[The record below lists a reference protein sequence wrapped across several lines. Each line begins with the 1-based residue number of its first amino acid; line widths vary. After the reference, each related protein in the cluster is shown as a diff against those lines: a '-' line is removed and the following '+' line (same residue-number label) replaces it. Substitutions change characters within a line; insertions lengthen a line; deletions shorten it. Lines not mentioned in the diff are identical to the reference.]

1 MSSSRVKYT
10 KHLLIITV
18 INVVAV
24 ALSHF
29 LIQQFGISE
38 PFSFIFLLF
47 FVAIFSVLMMTPLL
61 AVFLKPFNQLLEQL
75 SKSDSKTLN
84 IKGNQ
89 IVEQVAT
96 RFNSEL
102 KKQAKYASD
111 LTKVTNELSFTASH
125 LSDVTESTDDNIR
138 RQQQETEMVA
148 TAMNEMS
155 TTVEEVARNAS
166 EAATAAEQANTSANA
181 GESVAQISKASID
194 ALMGNVNKA
203 SEVISQLEKQSSDIT
218 VVLEVIKGI
227 AEQTNLLALNAA
239 IEAARAGEQG
249 RGFAVVADE
258 VRSLATRTQT
268 SAQEIDEMIS
278 ALQEGARSSVAVMKE
293 ASEKGLE
300 SSEKVEDT
308 FKALKDIHQS
318 VNIINDMNAQIA
330 TAAEEQSAVA
340 NEINQ
345 NIVSISQ
352 SADATTQAA
361 SDSRETSV
369 KIADLSQQITDLVS
383 HLGGAGDK
391 SLDLSSAKA
400 AHLNWK
406 TRLRAF
412 LDGKE
417 ALTKDEAVSHRHC
430 NFGKW
435 YYSDGLEHFGELQ
448 GIIDVEK
455 PHEELHELIRI
466 IIDFKNN
473 GQTAEAEAAYRQ
485 IDALSSTIVG
495 FLGDAEQQAAAQ

>member
-1 MSSSRVKYT
+1 MSSKRT
-10 KHLLIITV
+10 PLLIIAA
-18 INVVAV
+18 INVIAVVLSQILLQWFDFSSQSSLLLEVFLVAV
-24 ALSHF
+24 
-29 LIQQFGISE
+29 ITIVV
-38 PFSFIFLLF
+38 LF
-47 FVAIFSVLMMTPLL
+47 PLL
-61 AVFLKPFNQLLEQL
+61 SWFFKPFNHLLEEL
-75 SKSDSKTLN
+75 EKTTKSGGQTLNVKGNLFVEKVSQSFNLLILNYSKTVN
-84 IKGNQ
+84 
-89 IVEQVAT
+89 T
-96 RFNSEL
+96 
-102 KKQAKYASD
+102 
-111 LTKVTNELSFTASH
+111 LTKVTNELTFTASH
-125 LSDVTESTDDNIR
+125 LSGVTESTDANIR
-138 RQQQETEMVA
+138 RQQQETDMVA

-166 EAATAAEQANTSANA
+166 EAASAAEQANSSANS

-194 ALMGNVNKA
+194 ALVGNVNKA
-203 SEVISQLEKQSSDIT
+203 SEVIAQLEKQSSDIT

-258 VRSLATRTQT
+258 VRSLATRTQA

-278 ALQEGARSSVAVMKE
+278 ALQEGVRSSVLVME
-293 ASEKGLE
+293 DASAKGIE

-308 FKALKDIHQS
+308 FRALKDIHLS
-318 VNIINDMNAQIA
+318 VNVINDMNAQIA

-352 SADATTQAA
+352 SADATTKDAN
-361 SDSRETSV
+361 DSRETSV
-369 KIADLSQQITDLVS
+369 KIATLSQQLTDLVTQ
-383 HLGGAGDK
+383 LGGSADK

-406 TRLRAF
+406 TRLRSF
-412 LDGKE
+412 LDGQE
-417 ALTKDEAVSHRHC
+417 GLTRDEAVSHRHC

-435 YYSDGLEHFGELQ
+435 YYSEGLEHFGKLQ

-466 IIDFKNN
+466 VIDYKNN
-473 GQTAEAEAAYRQ
+473 GQTAEAEAAYQ
-485 IDALSSTIVG
+485 QVSDISSKIVACLDA
-495 FLGDAEQQAAAQ
+495 AEQQAAAI

>member
-1 MSSSRVKYT
+1 MSSRRIKYS
-10 KHLLIITV
+10 KPLLIIAA

-24 ALSHF
+24 TLSHF
-29 LIQQFGISE
+29 LIQWFGISE
-38 PFSFIFLLF
+38 QLSFVLLLV
-47 FVAIFSVLMMTPLL
+47 FVAILSLLMMTPVLS
-61 AVFLKPFNQLLEQL
+61 VFLKPFSQLLEQL
-75 SKSDSKTLN
+75 GKSENQTLN

-89 IVEQVAT
+89 IVEQVAKH
-96 RFNSEL
+96 FNSIL
-102 KKQAKYASD
+102 QKHSKSASD
-111 LTKVTNELSFTASH
+111 LTKVTNDLSFTASH
-125 LSDVTESTDDNIR
+125 LSGVTESTDDNIR
-138 RQQQETEMVA
+138 HQQQETEMVA

-155 TTVEEVARNAS
+155 TTVEEVARSAS
-166 EAATAAEQANTSANA
+166 EAASAAERANASANT
-181 GESVAQISKASID
+181 GENVAQVSKASID
-194 ALMGNVNKA
+194 ALVGNVNEA

-258 VRSLATRTQT
+258 VRSLATRTQA

-278 ALQEGARSSVAVMKE
+278 ALQEGVRSSVAVME
-293 ASEKGLE
+293 AASEKGAE
-300 SSEKVEDT
+300 SSEKVQDT
-308 FKALKDIHQS
+308 FNALKNIHQS

-330 TAAEEQSAVA
+330 TAAEEQSVVA

-352 SADATTQAA
+352 SAEATTQAA

-369 KIADLSQQITDLVS
+369 KIAILSQQLSSLVEQI
-383 HLGGAGDK
+383 GGKGDK

-406 TRLRAF
+406 TRLRSY

-417 ALTKDEAVSHRHC
+417 ALTRDEAVSHRHC

-435 YYSDGLEHFGELQ
+435 YYSDGLKYFANLQ

-466 IIDFKNN
+466 IIDLKDN
-473 GQTAEAEAAYRQ
+473 GQTAEAEAAYRKVDV
-485 IDALSSTIVG
+485 ISSKIVG
-495 FLGDAEQQAAAQ
+495 YLDAAEQQAAAL